1 MKHGMAVQN
10 VPVHIERKKKLI
22 HLMNLILNN
31 DREEALE
38 YIFTPEFQT
47 KLQAV
52 LDVKEQI
59 AQIKSQYQAL
69 HDTNI
74 RLAKELVEYQIE
86 LEDMKKSF
94 LSQKGG
100 SEEN

>member
-1 MKHGMAVQN
+1 M
-10 VPVHIERKKKLI
+10 I